1 MSPSLSSEPPRWYMY
16 LNIDLLLHVGSYT
29 IFHPFVAAMLPLCLR
44 ALAAPYESTSFIL
57 TSVYAIL
64 VSSCHLLSSV
74 NQRWAYGPRR
84 KVKLSS
90 EVAVVTGGASGLGR
104 CIVEIYAMKGVSV
117 AAIDIDVKEEGEREG
132 VWWYRCDVGDPSMV
146 QKTWSRINHD
156 PHSSSHCGEGD
167 KITYKELSI
176 QLGMPTIL
184 INNAAIVNEKPFLS
198 LTGDEVE
205 RTYRVNTLS
214 HFNLASL
221 FLRPL
226 IADATGGTLVTVSS
240 VLGRLGASN
249 LTVYTGSKASAI
261 AFHTSLAAELRSTPN
276 IKTLLVTPGQL
287 DTGMFSHIKLGRVR
301 NFFGPVLEVRE
312 LAIKIVNTIDAGEGG
327 TVALPAY
334 ARWIAWHQ
342 ILPKAVQNWL
352 KRCSGVDTAIGAPV
366 EQVSSK
372 TEVKNFQ
379 SESES
384 ESESD

>member
-1 MSPSLSSEPPRWYMY
+1 MVSSSLSSEPPRWYMY

-29 IFHPFVAAMLPLCLR
+29 IFHPFVAAMLPLSLR
-44 ALAAPYESTSFIL
+44 ALAAPYQSTSFIM
-57 TSVYAIL
+57 TSLYAVL
-64 VSSCHLLSSV
+64 VSLCHLLSSV

-84 KVKLSS
+84 KVKLSN
-90 EVAVVTGGASGLGR
+90 EIAVITGGASGLGR
-104 CIVEIYAMKGVSV
+104 CIVEIYAMKGVGV

-132 VWWYRCDVGDPSMV
+132 VWWY
-146 QKTWSRINHD
+146 
-156 PHSSSHCGEGD
+156 
-167 KITYKELSI
+167 
-176 QLGMPTIL
+176 
-184 INNAAIVNEKPFLS
+184 
-198 LTGDEVE
+198 

-226 IADATGGTLVTVSS
+226 IASATGGTLVTVSS

-249 LTVYTGSKASAI
+249 HTVYTGSKASAI
-261 AFHTSLAAELRSTPN
+261 AFHTSLAAELRSTSN

-287 DTGMFSHIKLGRVR
+287 DTDMFSHVKLGRIR

-312 LAIKIVNTIDAGEGG
+312 LAIKIVNTINAGEGG
-327 TVALPAY
+327 TIALPAY

-342 ILPKAVQNWL
+342 ILPKAIQNWL
-352 KRCSGVDTAIGAPV
+352 KRCSGVDSALEAPI

-372 TEVKNFQ
+372 TEVKDSH